1 MKKLASILAAVL
13 MLGLMI
19 VPVANAATIKAQLP
33 VIFVSAGQSGGVY
46 VTDALCVRAGIPA
59 DWSDAPTGDQLASGV
74 GLPAYNANDP
84 KVLPVQIDV
93 KSTAAKGTP
102 YKTIVFVMGATLK
115 GMGASG
121 LTVDT
126 EVARIQSNI
135 DWAKKN
141 NVTIIGMHVE
151 GKSLRG
157 KPGSDN
163 ETIIDAVLPSCQ
175 MIIATEGS
183 NHDGKFTDYAAAN
196 NIPCEVVKNTTALVP
211 VLQAIFQ

>member
-1 MKKLASILAAVL
+1 
-13 MLGLMI
+13 
-19 VPVANAATIKAQLP
+19 
-33 VIFVSAGQSGGVY
+33 
-46 VTDALCVRAGIPA
+46 
-59 DWSDAPTGDQLASGV
+59 
-74 GLPAYNANDP
+74 
-84 KVLPVQIDV
+84 
-93 KSTAAKGTP
+93 
-102 YKTIVFVMGATLK
+102 MGASLK

-126 EVARIQSNI
+126 EVKRIQTNI

-183 NHDGKFTDYAAAN
+183 NHDGKFSDYAAAN
-196 NIPCEVVKNTTALVP
+196 NIPCEIVKNTTAIVP

>member
-19 VPVANAATIKAQLP
+19 VPVASAATIKAQLP

-102 YKTIVFVMGATLK
+102 YKTIVFVMGASLK

-183 NHDGKFTDYAAAN
+183 DHDGKFTDYAAAN

>member
-1 MKKLASILAAVL
+1 
-13 MLGLMI
+13 
-19 VPVANAATIKAQLP
+19 
-33 VIFVSAGQSGGVY
+33 
-46 VTDALCVRAGIPA
+46 
-59 DWSDAPTGDQLASGV
+59 
-74 GLPAYNANDP
+74 
-84 KVLPVQIDV
+84 
-93 KSTAAKGTP
+93 
-102 YKTIVFVMGATLK
+102 MGASLK